1 MKKAMLAEFFDDTKL
16 THIEC
21 TDVES
26 GKHIFDVLWDPR
38 ELNTP
43 ENREKFRNWVVR
55 LLAGKDY
62 TIE

>member
-1 MKKAMLAEFFDDTKL
+1 MKKAVIAEFFDNAKL

-26 GKHIFDVLWDPR
+26 GKHIFDVLWDPIDAH
-38 ELNTP
+38 TP
-43 ENREKFRNWVVR
+43 ENRQKFRDWVVR
-55 LLAGKDY
+55 MLARKDY

>member
-1 MKKAMLAEFFDDTKL
+1 MKKAVIAEFFDGAKI

-38 ELNTP
+38 DLNTP
-43 ENREKFRNWVVR
+43 ENRQKFRDWAVR
-55 LLAGKDY
+55 MLARKHY